1 MDITTLSG
9 AVDSLWIMISG
20 VLVFLMQAGFSL
32 LEVGTIRAKNAQN
45 ILLKNFLDV
54 CLGIIIWWLVGYG
67 FAYGKSSDEFIG
79 SSQFAGNG
87 FEGVSYRDWFFQMV
101 FASTAATIVSG
112 SLAERTQV
120 MAYSLFSCFITG
132 WIYPVV
138 VHWTW
143 GGGWLGQEG
152 YLDFAGSGIVH
163 MVGGVCGLCG
173 AAIIGPRLDRF
184 TTTNPAEFKPHNM
197 PLAMLGVFILWFGWY
212 GFNAGSTLSFT
223 EGNDVTAALVA
234 MNTSISAAAGGL
246 TVLFLKNMLS
256 NCQTDNIMH
265 YDVLSMGNGIL
276 AGLVAIT
283 AGCANVEPYGAF
295 IIGILGGLVYNG
307 CSYAVQS
314 FGVDDPLDAF
324 AVHGGAGM
332 WGVIALGFFHTDDGV
347 FYGGSGKLLAWQ
359 ICGVVVIT
367 AWSAFWASLMFM
379 GLNAVDKLRISEIDE
394 RSGIDNAKH
403 GGSAY
408 HIRNHNDVE
417 LDRLNRVKSP
427 TSRTATTTA

>member
-1 MDITTLSG
+1 
-9 AVDSLWIMISG
+9 
-20 VLVFLMQAGFSL
+20 
-32 LEVGTIRAKNAQN
+32 
-45 ILLKNFLDV
+45 
-54 CLGIIIWWLVGYG
+54 
-67 FAYGKSSDEFIG
+67 
-79 SSQFAGNG
+79 
-87 FEGVSYRDWFFQMV
+87 MV

-132 WIYPVV
+132 WIYPIV

-184 TTTNPAEFKPHNM
+184 TTTNPNEFRPHNI
-197 PLAMLGVFILWFGWY
+197 PLAMLGVFLLWFGWY

-223 EGNDVTAALVA
+223 DGNDSLAALVA

-246 TVLFLKNMLS
+246 TVLGLKHILS
-256 NCQTDNIMH
+256 RYQTDNIVH

-295 IIGILGGLVYNG
+295 IIGLVGGLVYNLF
-307 CSYAVQS
+307 SYVVKE

-324 AVHGGAGM
+324 AVHGATGM
-332 WGVIALGFFHTDDGV
+332 WGVVALGFFETTDGI

-359 ICGVVVIT
+359 VCGVVVIT
-367 AWSAFWASLMFM
+367 AWSAFWSSLLFL
-379 GLNAVDKLRISEIDE
+379 GLNAVDKLRISEEDE
-394 RSGIDNAKH
+394 RCGIDNCKH

-408 HIRNHNDVE
+408 NIRYHSDIDLAN
-417 LDRLNRVKSP
+417 LNRVKSP
-427 TSRTATTTA
+427 ISTPTHL